1 MDWLWFELKVD
12 LRASLGGW
20 GEIMDE
26 LNVSKGPVDQELIFG
41 FKDFE
46 SVYFVILLGLNPAL
60 LL

>member
-1 MDWLWFELKVD
+1 
-12 LRASLGGW
+12 
-20 GEIMDE
+20 MDE

-46 SVYFVILLGLNPAL
+46 SVDLIIHLGLNSAL